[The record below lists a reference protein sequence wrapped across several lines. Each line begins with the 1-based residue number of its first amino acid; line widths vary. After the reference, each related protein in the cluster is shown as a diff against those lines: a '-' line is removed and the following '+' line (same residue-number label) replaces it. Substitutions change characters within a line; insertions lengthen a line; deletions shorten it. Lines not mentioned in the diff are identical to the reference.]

1 MCVPY
6 PTPRFRRLY
15 ADPKSPAPAPKTQK
29 EPKRAESSNCVNC
42 GAPHAQEPVCSYCGT
57 VIKDQP

>member
-1 MCVPY
+1 MCAPY
-6 PTPRFRRLY
+6 PTPRFERSFSDSRLP
-15 ADPKSPAPAPKTQK
+15 DLKPETQK
-29 EPKRAESSNCVNC
+29 EPKRAMSSNCVNC